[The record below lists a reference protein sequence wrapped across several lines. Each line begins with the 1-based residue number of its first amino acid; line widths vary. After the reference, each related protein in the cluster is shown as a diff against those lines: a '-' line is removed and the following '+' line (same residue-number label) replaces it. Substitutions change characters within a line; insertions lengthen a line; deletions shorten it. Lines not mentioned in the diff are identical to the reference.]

1 VFEILRDPLWQ
12 FVGVVV
18 ALGAIAISIILY
30 MKSRSRKSL
39 AYSIV
44 SITRL
49 LSVKTE
55 IKKDLQMFY
64 KGKPI
69 EQVHL
74 VLVKIVNN
82 GNLPVT
88 ANDFERPFSL
98 QFKKNTQILNAEVA
112 NANPSSLQPSIKV
125 EEQKIIVDPI
135 LLNSSDSVTLKLL
148 VSKLT
153 CDFDVDARVV
163 GVREIREIGGTSFR
177 SWVFIGLASFSGLF
191 GYLIGSIGKDHFF
204 LTLLIT
210 VISGVIL
217 TLVAFLTKQKKTID
231 AYR

>member
-1 VFEILRDPLWQ
+1 MFEILRDPLWQ

-18 ALGAIAISIILY
+18 ALGAIATSIILY

-74 VLVKIVNN
+74 VLIKIINN

-98 QFKKNTQILNAEVA
+98 QFKENAQILSAEIA

-125 EEQKIIVDPI
+125 EEQKVILDPI
-135 LLNSSDSVTLKLL
+135 LLNSSDSITLKML

-153 CDFDVDARVV
+153 CNFDLDARVV
-163 GVREIREIGGTSFR
+163 GVREIRELGGTSFR
-177 SWVFIGLASFSGLF
+177 SWVIFGFACFSGIA
-191 GYLIGSIGKDHFF
+191 GYLVGSIGKENFF
-204 LTLLIT
+204 PALLIT
-210 VISGVIL
+210 VIFGVIL
-217 TLVAFLTKQKKTID
+217 TLVAFLTKQKKTISD
-231 AYR
+231 YR